1 MITINPNNNKAYA
14 TKAFLKKA
22 SIYGSREYKLL
33 REFKLENPKI
43 EVEVKTRTRAVC
55 KTRNATYAKMREYL
69 VTLSDSMK
77 AIMEFEKVV
86 ARSTVQANPYKF
98 VLSWFDATYPNARS
112 TFEAEEV
119 NETSEAENDALSA

>member
-1 MITINPNNNKAYA
+1 MIKFVSASKAIV
-14 TKAFLKKA
+14 TKEFMKKA
-22 SIYGSREYKLL
+22 SIYGTREYKLL

-69 VTLSDSMK
+69 ETLSDSMK
-77 AIMEFEKVV
+77 AILEFEKMV
-86 ARSTVQANPYKF
+86 ARSVVQPNPYKF
-98 VLSWFDATYPNARS
+98 ILSWFDATYPNARS

-119 NETSEAENDALSA
+119 KETSEAEDAALSA